1 MIPLSSPLP
10 KMSNSGV
17 MEGRNT
23 IRAREMK
30 KTRIMRR
37 RWRRKRRRIRRRRG
51 RERKRRSLPNS
62 NNNWT
67 INCGM
72 RD

>member
-1 MIPLSSPLP
+1 MILLSFLLP

-17 MEGRNT
+17 TEGRNT

-37 RWRRKRRRIRRRRG
+37 RWRRKRRRII
-51 RERKRRSLPNS
+51 RSS
-62 NNNWT
+62 T
-67 INCGM
+67 TQ
-72 RD
+72 